1 MYRYEQH
8 CPIARAAEVISEP
21 WTVLVVRELL
31 RGSVRRADIAKGL
44 PKLSDSLLSTRLR
57 TLESRGVLTQVAGD
71 GEEKCYRLPSAGEEL
86 RPIIEQL
93 GR

>member
-31 RGSVRRADIAKGL
+31 RGSELRADIAKGL
-44 PKLSDSLLSTRLR
+44 PKMSDSMLSARLR
-57 TLESRGVLTQVAGD
+57 NLESRGVLT
-71 GEEKCYRLPSAGEEL
+71 PSAISSTSSTGE
-86 RPIIEQL
+86 
-93 GR
+93 